1 MEIYSGDIPPPGGG
15 SRKAVRADSRTQY
28 LVEMRRTATMITPKM
43 DMTMTAPS
51 KEEYS
56 ASAPSAPAYSVMV
69 GARIVAIT
77 ITDTVMVTTAPTIE
91 PIDASFSPPFT
102 SDNC

>member
-1 MEIYSGDIPPPGGG
+1 MIGIYSGYFPPPEGG
-15 SRKAVRADSRTQY
+15 SRKQSRKPRQY
-28 LVEMRRTATMITPKM
+28 LVEMRRTATIITPRI

-56 ASAPSAPAYSVMV
+56 ASAPSAPAYSAIV

-77 ITDTVMVTTAPTIE
+77 MTMAARKP
-91 PIDASFSPPFT
+91 
-102 SDNC
+102 

>member
-15 SRKAVRADSRTQY
+15 SRKAVLADSRTQY

-51 KEEYS
+51 REEYS
-56 ASAPSAPAYSVMV
+56 ASAPSAPAYSAMV

-77 ITDTVMVTTAPTIE
+77 ITMA
-91 PIDASFSPPFT
+91 ARKH
-102 SDNC
+102 

>member
-1 MEIYSGDIPPPGGG
+1 
-15 SRKAVRADSRTQY
+15 
-28 LVEMRRTATMITPKM
+28 MRRTATIITPRI

-56 ASAPSAPAYSVMV
+56 ASAPSAPAYSAIV

-77 ITDTVMVTTAPTIE
+77 ITMA
-91 PIDASFSPPFT
+91 AHKH
-102 SDNC
+102 

>member
-15 SRKAVRADSRTQY
+15 SRKPSRKPRQY
-28 LVEMRRTATMITPKM
+28 LVEMRRTATIITPRM

-56 ASAPSAPAYSVMV
+56 ASAPSAPAYSAIV

-77 ITDTVMVTTAPTIE
+77 MTMA
-91 PIDASFSPPFT
+91 ARKH
-102 SDNC
+102 

>member
-1 MEIYSGDIPPPGGG
+1 
-15 SRKAVRADSRTQY
+15 
-28 LVEMRRTATMITPKM
+28 M

-56 ASAPSAPAYSVMV
+56 ASAPSAPAYSAIV

-77 ITDTVMVTTAPTIE
+77 ITMA
-91 PIDASFSPPFT
+91 ARKH
-102 SDNC
+102 